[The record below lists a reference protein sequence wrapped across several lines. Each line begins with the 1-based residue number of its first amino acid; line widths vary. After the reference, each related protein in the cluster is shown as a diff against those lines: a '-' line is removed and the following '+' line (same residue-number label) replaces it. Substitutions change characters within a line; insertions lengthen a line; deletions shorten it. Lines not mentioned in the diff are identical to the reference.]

1 MQKDFEKFVPGTLF
15 EGMTSIR
22 ALFEARGSAV
32 VHNNRKI
39 LRLYFSIESE
49 RKISKELGWL
59 RHRAEEE
66 DFPIIPLPYE
76 EIAKMATGNTHGG
89 ILAECTERTIPAL
102 ESAGT
107 SLLKTGFY
115 AILEGIEDPYNFGYA
130 LRSLYAAG
138 VDGVILPERNWMSAA
153 GVVARASAGASELLP
168 LYTATSAEAVAIFK
182 ALGYCIACADTR
194 TDLLLPDA
202 DLKKPIFLIVG
213 GEKRGISRTLLDAC
227 DIAVKIPYARPFSA
241 SLSAA
246 SATTMLAYEIMR
258 QNRS

>member
-1 MQKDFEKFVPGTLF
+1 MQKDFAKFVPGTLF

-22 ALFEARGSAV
+22 ALFEARGNTAV
-32 VHNNRKI
+32 KNDRQI
-39 LRLYFSIESE
+39 LRLYFSVEGE
-49 RKISKELGWL
+49 RKIAKELGWL

-66 DFPIIPLPYE
+66 GFPIIPLPCDQ
-76 EIAKMATGNTHGG
+76 IAEMATGNTHGG
-89 ILAECTERTIPAL
+89 LLAECTERTIPRL
-102 ESAGT
+102 VDTTT
-107 SLLKTGFY
+107 SLSKDGFY
-115 AILEGIEDPYNFGYA
+115 AILEGLEDPYNFGYA

-138 VDGVILPERNWMSAA
+138 VDGVVLPERNWMSAA

-168 LYTATSAEAVAIFK
+168 LYTATSPEAASLFK
-182 ALGYCIACADTR
+182 ELGYRIVCADTR

-213 GEKRGISRTLLDAC
+213 GEKRGISRALLDAC

-246 SATTMLAYEIMR
+246 SAATMLAYEVMR

>member
-1 MQKDFEKFVPGTLF
+1 MRKDFSRFVPTALF

-22 ALFEARGSAV
+22 SLYEARA
-32 VHNNRKI
+32 NAAIKNDRRI
-39 LRLYFSIESE
+39 LRLCFAAESE
-49 RKISKELGWL
+49 RKLAKELGWL
-59 RHRAEEE
+59 RHRAEE
-66 DFPIIPLPYE
+66 DGFPIVPLPCE

-89 ILAECTERTIPAL
+89 ILAECSERTILAL
-102 ESAGT
+102 NDATT
-107 SLLKTGFY
+107 SLLENGFY
-115 AILEGIEDPYNFGYA
+115 AIIEGVEDPYNFGYA

-168 LYTATSAEAVAIFK
+168 IYTAAAADAVSVFK
-182 ALGYCIACADTR
+182 ALGYRIVCADTR
-194 TDLLLPDA
+194 TDILLPDA

-213 GEKRGISRTLLDAC
+213 GEKRGISRALLDEC
-227 DIAVKIPYARPFSA
+227 DFAVKIPYARPFSA

-258 QNRS
+258 QNR